1 MLENTDTSCAEPVS
15 DGGGSNSMPPPVPA
29 AVLFAIVLVK
39 MWT

>member
-1 MLENTDTSCAEPVS
+1 MLANTDTSCVPTWSA
-15 DGGGSNSMPPPVPA
+15 GSNWMPPPVPA